1 MRTLVD
7 NYINFSRTFV
17 ENHKEELANNNISIL
32 TDFLDNEFYIRE
44 FYKEFVEPN
53 TPKIV
58 LCGINPGRKGAG
70 NTVRSGHASA
80 RRCRQIWS
88 ASYWAAHP
96 AYRRA
101 RYKTPGTDS
110 LYSARYGTRHAAWR
124 CG

>member
-70 NTVRSGHASA
+70 KTGVSFLDFRSLSKILPELKKDDFEKSGSF
-80 RRCRQIWS
+80 I
-88 ASYWAAHP
+88 
-96 AYRRA
+96 
-101 RYKTPGTDS
+101 
-110 LYSARYGTRHAAWR
+110 YSVIEEFGCHNFYENIYVTNI
-124 CG
+124 

>member
-44 FYKEFVEPN
+44 FYKKFVEPN

-70 NTVRSGHASA
+70 KTGVSFLDFRSLSKILPELKKDDFPTFGRPTIATIGLLIFFSL
-80 RRCRQIWS
+80 
-88 ASYWAAHP
+88 SYININLQKH
-96 AYRRA
+96 
-101 RYKTPGTDS
+101 S
-110 LYSARYGTRHAAWR
+110 
-124 CG
+124 